1 MFMAGA
7 RVKKGLSYGATD
19 ELGVVGR
26 GGRMHINVL
35 HDSAGTDGQLSCL
48 SPANSCLCA
57 HRFISRPFAV
67 VDVARNCVE
76 LHSRPYG
83 ASS

>member
-26 GGRMHINVL
+26 GAACISTFCTTLLAQM
-35 HDSAGTDGQLSCL
+35 
-48 SPANSCLCA
+48 AN
-57 HRFISRPFAV
+57 
-67 VDVARNCVE
+67 
-76 LHSRPYG
+76 
-83 ASS
+83 

>member
-19 ELGVVGR
+19 ELGMVGR

-35 HDSAGTDGQLSCL
+35 HATLLALMG
-48 SPANSCLCA
+48 N
-57 HRFISRPFAV
+57 
-67 VDVARNCVE
+67 
-76 LHSRPYG
+76 
-83 ASS
+83 